1 MEHEDHA
8 KLKEEI
14 KALRKSLAGKSR
26 ETETLKIENLFLETL
41 FDGISEEILVLD
53 SDYNIQDANKAFL
66 KQYGVRKSQ
75 VLGKKCYQ
83 VKRQSDS
90 PCSSEETPCPLVHA
104 KETGEMVEVPHF
116 DWDDGSEIKELH
128 LIMYPIRLRGKK
140 IKYFIEVAR
149 DVSESRRLI
158 RQLQSSEKKF
168 RAILD
173 TATDAILG
181 LDSQHKIILFNNAA
195 RKIFGY
201 SSEEVLG
208 ADLSLLIPPKS
219 GANQRYMTEFLGQKE
234 SDLIGKTVSLT
245 GIRKGGEEFP
255 IELSLSLLVLDDGM
269 TFTAFM
275 RDLTERRL
283 LEKKLLQSE
292 RLAAVGQAAAHV
304 AHEIRNPL
312 MIIGGFSSQIKQ
324 RLDHEKDIQKS
335 ELILDEVR
343 RLEGLVANLGDFTKE
358 YTLVKRPANI
368 NTVLVDV
375 LEIMAGISSLEKYE
389 FKKDLS
395 PEVAEIHCD
404 PDKLKQVFINIITN
418 GLQAMSDGGVISVS
432 TKKVPKGIEVRIAD
446 EGPGIPEEDLEH
458 IFEPFYTTRE
468 NGSGL
473 GLCISYKII
482 EVHNGDIWAVR
493 NPDKGA
499 SFIIRLPAP

>member
-1 MEHEDHA
+1 MEHEEHA
-8 KLKEEI
+8 KLVEEI
-14 KALRKSLAGKSR
+14 KALRKSLAKKKR
-26 ETETLKIENLFLETL
+26 ETENLKIENLFLETL
-41 FDGISEEILVLD
+41 FDGINEEILVLD
-53 SDYNIQDANKAFL
+53 PDYNIQDANRAFL
-66 KQYGVRKSQ
+66 RQYGVRKSQ
-75 VLGKKCYQ
+75 VVGKKCYQ
-83 VKRQSDS
+83 VKRRSDI
-90 PCSSEETPCPLVHA
+90 PCSSEENSCPLGLA
-104 KETGEMVEVPHF
+104 KETGEMVEVPRF
-116 DWDDGSEIKELH
+116 DWHDGNELKELH

-219 GANQRYMTEFLGQKE
+219 AANQTYVTQLLGQKE

-245 GIRKGGEEFP
+245 GLRKGGEEFP
-255 IELSLSLLVLDDGM
+255 IELSLSLLVLDDGI
-269 TFTAFM
+269 TFTAFI

-312 MIIGGFSSQIKQ
+312 MIIGGFSSQIRQ
-324 RLDHEKDIQKS
+324 RLEHEKDIQKS

-368 NTVLVDV
+368 NTVLLDV

-389 FKKDLS
+389 FRKDLS
-395 PEVAEIHCD
+395 PEVTEIYCD

-418 GLQAMSDGGVISVS
+418 GLQAMSDGGAISVS

-458 IFEPFYTTRE
+458 IFQPFYTTRE

-482 EVHNGDIWAVR
+482 EVHQGDIWAIR

-499 SFIIRLPAP
+499 SFIIRLPAT

>member
-1 MEHEDHA
+1 MEHKDHA
-8 KLKEEI
+8 KLVEEI
-14 KALRKSLAGKSR
+14 EALRKSLAQKKR
-26 ETETLKIENLFLETL
+26 KTENLKIKNLFLETL
-41 FDGISEEILVLD
+41 FDGINEEILVLD
-53 SDYNIQDANKAFL
+53 PDYNIQDANKAFL

-75 VLGKKCYQ
+75 VVGKKCYKI
-83 VKRQSDS
+83 KRRTNI
-90 PCSSEETPCPLVHA
+90 PCSSEKSPCPLA
-104 KETGEMVEVPHF
+104 RAIETGETVDIPHF
-116 DWDDGSEIKELH
+116 DWHDGSEMKELH

-140 IKYFIEVAR
+140 IKYLIEVAR

-173 TATDAILG
+173 TATDAIIG
-181 LDSQHKIILFNNAA
+181 LDSEYRIILFNNAA
-195 RKIFGY
+195 RRIFGY

-208 ADLSLLIPPKS
+208 GNLSLLIPTRS
-219 GANQRYMTEFLGQKE
+219 GVNQKYMTQFLGQKE
-234 SDLIGKTVSLT
+234 SDLVGKTVSLI
-245 GIRKGGEEFP
+245 GVRKGGEEFP
-255 IELSLSLLVLDDGM
+255 LELSLSLLVLDDGM
-269 TFTAFM
+269 TFTAFI
-275 RDLTERRL
+275 RDLTERQL

-312 MIIGGFSSQIKQ
+312 MIIGGFSNQI
-324 RLDHEKDIQKS
+324 REHLEDEKDIQKS

-358 YTLVKRPANI
+358 YTMVKRPANV
-368 NTVLVDV
+368 NTVLLDV
-375 LEIMAGISSLEKYE
+375 LEIMAGIFSLEKYE
-389 FKKDLS
+389 FKKNLS
-395 PEVAEIHCD
+395 SEVSEIHCD

-418 GLQAMSDGGVISVS
+418 GLQAMTDGGVISVS
-432 TKKVPKGIEVRIAD
+432 TKKILNGIEVRISD
-446 EGPGIPEEDLEH
+446 EGPGIPEEELEH

-482 EVHNGDIWAVR
+482 EIHNGDIWALK

-499 SFIIRLPAP
+499 SFIIQLPAF

>member
-1 MEHEDHA
+1 MEHEDHD
-8 KLKEEI
+8 KLTEEI
-14 KALRKSLAGKSR
+14 KALRKSLAEKGR
-26 ETETLKIENLFLETL
+26 EAETLKIENLFLETL
-41 FDGISEEILVLD
+41 FDGINEEILVLD
-53 SDYNIQDANKAFL
+53 PDYNIRDANKAFL
-66 KQYGVRKSQ
+66 RQYGVRKSQ
-75 VLGKKCYQ
+75 VVGKKCYW
-83 VKRQSDS
+83 VKRRSNI
-90 PCSSEETPCPLVHA
+90 PCRSKETPCPLARA
-104 KETGEMVEVPHF
+104 KETGEMVEVPRF

-128 LIMYPIRLRGKK
+128 LIIYPIRLRGKR

-149 DVSESRRLI
+149 DVSESRHLI
-158 RQLQSSEKKF
+158 RQLQSSEKKI

-181 LDSQHKIILFNNAA
+181 LDSQHKITLFNNAA
-195 RKIFGY
+195 RRIFGY

-219 GANQRYMTEFLGQKE
+219 GANERYMAEILGQKE
-234 SDLIGKTVSLT
+234 SDFIGKTVSLI
-245 GIRKGGEEFP
+245 GLRKSGKEFP
-255 IELSLSLLVLDDGM
+255 IELSLSLLVLEDEM
-269 TFTAFM
+269 TYTAFI

-312 MIIGGFSSQIKQ
+312 MIIGGFSNQIRQ
-324 RLDHEKDIQKS
+324 RLEHEKDIQKS
-335 ELILDEVR
+335 ELVLDEVR
-343 RLEGLVANLGDFTKE
+343 RLEALVANLGDFTKE

-368 NTVLVDV
+368 NTVLLDV
-375 LEIMAGISSLEKYE
+375 LKIMAEISSLEKYQ
-389 FKKDLS
+389 FKKSFS
-395 PEVAEIHCD
+395 PEVTEIHCD

-418 GLQAMSDGGVISVS
+418 GLQAMSEGGVISVS
-432 TKKVPKGIEVRIAD
+432 TEKIPNGIEVRIAD
-446 EGPGIPEEDLEH
+446 EGPGIPEENLEH

-473 GLCISYKII
+473 GLPISYKII
-482 EVHNGDIWAVR
+482 EIHNGDIWAIR

-499 SFIIRLPAP
+499 SFIIQLPAS

>member
-1 MEHEDHA
+1 MEHENHT
-8 KLKEEI
+8 KPKEEI
-14 KALRKSLAGKSR
+14 KALRKSLAEKSR
-26 ETETLKIENLFLETL
+26 DIQKLKIEKLFLETL
-41 FDGISEEILVLD
+41 FDGINEEILVLD
-53 SDYNIQDANKAFL
+53 PDYNIQDANKAFL
-66 KQYGVRKSQ
+66 KQYGLRKSQ
-75 VLGKKCYQ
+75 VVGKKCYW
-83 VKRQSDS
+83 VKRQSDV
-90 PCSSEETPCPLVHA
+90 PCSSEESPCPLARA
-104 KETGEMVEVPHF
+104 KKTGEMVEVPRF
-116 DWDDGSEIKELH
+116 DWDDGREIKELH
-128 LIMYPIRLRGKK
+128 LIMYPIRLRGKR

-181 LDSQHKIILFNNAA
+181 LDSQYKIILFNNAA
-195 RKIFGY
+195 RRIFGY
-201 SSEEVLG
+201 SSEDVLG
-208 ADLSLLIPPKS
+208 ADLSLLIPPNF
-219 GANQRYMTEFLGQKE
+219 GANQRYMTRFLGQTE
-234 SDLIGKTVSLT
+234 TDFIGKTVSLT

-255 IELSLSLLVLDDGM
+255 IELSLSRLVLDDVI
-269 TFTAFM
+269 TFTAFI

-304 AHEIRNPL
+304 AHEIKNPL
-312 MIIGGFSSQIKQ
+312 MIIGGFSSQIRQ
-324 RLDHEKDIQKS
+324 RLEHEKDIQKS

-343 RLEGLVANLGDFTKE
+343 RLEALVANLGDFTRE
-358 YTLVKRPANI
+358 YTLVKRPSNI
-368 NTVLVDV
+368 NTVLLDV
-375 LEIMAGISSLEKYE
+375 LEIMAGITSLEKYE
-389 FKKDLS
+389 FKKNLS
-395 PEVAEIHCD
+395 PEVVEIHCD

-418 GLQAMSDGGVISVS
+418 GLQAMNDGGVISVY
-432 TKKVPKGIEVRIAD
+432 TERIPDGIEVRIAD

-473 GLCISYKII
+473 GLPISYKII
-482 EVHNGDIWAVR
+482 EIHNGDIWAVR

-499 SFIIRLPAP
+499 SFIIRLPTS